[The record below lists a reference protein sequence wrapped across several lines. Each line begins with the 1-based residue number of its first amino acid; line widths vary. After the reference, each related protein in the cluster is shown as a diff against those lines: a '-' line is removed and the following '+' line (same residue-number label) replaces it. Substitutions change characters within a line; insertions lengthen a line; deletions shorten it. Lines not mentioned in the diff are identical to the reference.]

1 MFNNMIS
8 LYYYTCFINN
18 ITCLFAVVYGVL
30 AVKPQNDAVYIGQE
44 VTMQCQTNGSA
55 KLWWDGYGP
64 GSPKEDRIAISNGD
78 RCSSYAAK
86 FCKPSSGV
94 DGYYSLLITASR
106 EAALIYKCTEPGSLE
121 SWSAQLTTLGE

>member
-55 KLWWDGYGP
+55 KLWWDG
-64 GSPKEDRIAISNGD
+64 
-78 RCSSYAAK
+78 
-86 FCKPSSGV
+86 SSGMTTTTRT
-94 DGYYSLLITASR
+94 DKRIGQALRNLLCGHMFLLCSCGPYVSI
-106 EAALIYKCTEPGSLE
+106 
-121 SWSAQLTTLGE
+121 